1 VQFYF
6 DKYNRDAPQLD
17 DFRDTFDFDFQNHII
32 LGARQDLIWGLGY
45 RHTADETTA
54 TIDRAFL
61 PANFA
66 GQLFNVFI
74 QDQITLESDRVAL
87 YLGSKFEND
96 YFAGFDLEPSARL
109 AWTPNN
115 RRTFWAAISRAS
127 RTPTRRDVGLDA
139 ALAVLPGPA
148 KIALLGNPNMKSE
161 HVIAYEVGYRAQPI
175 DRVSLDVAAFF
186 NTYHGL
192 ESLEPSPSFFDS
204 ASVPPLLVF
213 PIVLGNKMYGTTQG
227 VEASVNWKLTHRWT
241 LSPGYSFLKM
251 NLHTEATSLDST
263 SVSDTQGST
272 PDHQAQLR
280 SHMELSRGFSW
291 DANAY
296 FVERLPAQFVPSYTR
311 LDTQLSWRLAERIEL
326 NLVGQN
332 LLRDHHEEFNDLL
345 QSVNSSLAKRSAYA
359 KLTWQF

>member
-1 VQFYF
+1 
-6 DKYNRDAPQLD
+6 
-17 DFRDTFDFDFQNHII
+17 
-32 LGARQDLIWGLGY
+32 
-45 RHTADETTA
+45 
-54 TIDRAFL
+54 
-61 PANFA
+61 
-66 GQLFNVFI
+66 
-74 QDQITLESDRVAL
+74 VAL

-96 YFAGFDLEPSARL
+96 YFTGFDLEPSARL
-109 AWTPNN
+109 AWTPSK
-115 RRTFWAAISRAS
+115 RRTFWAAISRAN

-161 HVIAYEVGYRAQPI
+161 HVIAYEVGYRAQPA

-263 SVSDTQGST
+263 SVADTQGSN
-272 PDHQAQLR
+272 PNHQAQIR
-280 SHMELSRGFSW
+280 SHMELPRGFSW

-296 FVERLPAQFVPSYTR
+296 FVGPLPAQFVPSYTR

-326 NLVGQN
+326 NVVGQN
-332 LLRDHHEEFNDLL
+332 LLRGHHEEFNDQL

>member
-1 VQFYF
+1 
-6 DKYNRDAPQLD
+6 
-17 DFRDTFDFDFQNHII
+17 
-32 LGARQDLIWGLGY
+32 
-45 RHTADETTA
+45 
-54 TIDRAFL
+54 
-61 PANFA
+61 
-66 GQLFNVFI
+66 
-74 QDQITLESDRVAL
+74 
-87 YLGSKFEND
+87 
-96 YFAGFDLEPSARL
+96 
-109 AWTPNN
+109 
-115 RRTFWAAISRAS
+115 
-127 RTPTRRDVGLDA
+127 
-139 ALAVLPGPA
+139 
-148 KIALLGNPNMKSE
+148 
-161 HVIAYEVGYRAQPI
+161 
-175 DRVSLDVAAFF
+175 
-186 NTYHGL
+186 
-192 ESLEPSPSFFDS
+192 
-204 ASVPPLLVF
+204 
-213 PIVLGNKMYGTTQG
+213 MYGTTQG
-227 VEASVNWKLTHRWT
+227 VEASVNWKVTHRWT
-241 LSPGYSFLKM
+241 LSPGYSFFKM